1 MKAIVSNR
9 ILLQDVPP
17 SFGREL
23 TDRLTLL
30 NPKWIENKKMGRW
43 NGKTE
48 KFREFYKWTSQGLSV
63 PRGLLFEIG
72 KMADGHGLPV
82 DWQDKTRILPTV
94 DFEFKGQ
101 LRDYQARASSAIL
114 SKRNGVCQAP
124 TGSGKTVKALHVI
137 AERQQPA
144 LIIVHT
150 KELLNQWA
158 ERINTFLGIPVKEIG
173 MIGAGKKRIGERIT
187 VAMVQTL
194 VKCKEEVSPFIGLVV
209 VDECHRC
216 PSRTFTEAVSTF
228 DARYMLGL
236 SATPYRK
243 DKLTKLIYWHLGPQ
257 VHSIDQAEL
266 TENGAILPFTVKQ
279 IQTNFTTN
287 LDASV
292 EYSKML
298 CELVADPERNRLVS
312 RETARQAKNSSSIS
326 LVLSDRRKH
335 CLAIAEALGRDF
347 GIRADLLTGDLS
359 KKARER
365 VVMRL
370 NAGKC
375 KALVATGQLIA
386 EGFDIPALGAV
397 LLATPMTFKG
407 RVLQAIGRALRPSPG
422 QDHATVIDFVD
433 HHVGVL
439 KASAKARM
447 RTYREAGAIQ

>member
-1 MKAIVSNR
+1 M
-9 ILLQDVPP
+9 
-17 SFGREL
+17 
-23 TDRLTLL
+23 
-30 NPKWIENKKMGRW
+30 
-43 NGKTE
+43 
-48 KFREFYKWTSQGLSV
+48 
-63 PRGLLFEIG
+63 
-72 KMADGHGLPV
+72 
-82 DWQDKTRILPTV
+82 
-94 DFEFKGQ
+94 
-101 LRDYQARASSAIL
+101 
-114 SKRNGVCQAP
+114 
-124 TGSGKTVKALHVI
+124 
-137 AERQQPA
+137 
-144 LIIVHT
+144 VHT
-150 KELLNQWA
+150 KELLNQWL
-158 ERINTFLGIPVKEIG
+158 ERIQSFLGIPVKEIG
-173 MIGAGKKRIGERIT
+173 SIGAGKKRIGDRIT

-194 VKCKEEVSPFIGLVV
+194 YKCVHEVSPFIGHLI
-209 VDECHRC
+209 VDECHRTS
-216 PSRTFTEAVSTF
+216 SRTFTEAVTAF
-228 DARYMLGL
+228 DTRYVLGL
-236 SATPYRK
+236 SATPYRR
-243 DKLTKLIYWHLGPQ
+243 DRLSKLIHWHLGPQ

-287 LDASV
+287 LDASA

-359 KKARER
+359 KSARARTIE
-365 VVMRL
+365 RL

-375 KALVATGQLIA
+375 RALVATSQLVG
-386 EGFDIPALGAV
+386 EGFDLPALGAV